1 MNRFAFLIALFSTL
15 VFGQET
21 TDHVRP
27 GIQISSVFSSSEA
40 HGISPALTL
49 NFRRLMFSVGP
60 RFSYNR
66 MFREKS
72 TFYVRNKKLI
82 IDASFRYY
90 FMSEAKRTRLFAQA
104 GAEYKY
110 SHIAYDYDYITGEM
124 LTYGP
129 QIDYSF
135 RGEWD
140 RKTHYLG
147 VYGGFGVDVRIWKQ
161 LTAFVSCGAGTSF
174 SHNES
179 VLYNIDSEQVE
190 YTSKHRS
197 NAKFSWIA
205 STGFGYRF

>member
-1 MNRFAFLIALFSTL
+1 MNRFAFLVALFSTL
-15 VFGQET
+15 AFGQET
-21 TDHVRP
+21 TNRLRP

-40 HGISPALTL
+40 YGISPALTL
-49 NFRRLMFSVGP
+49 NSRRWLLSVGP
-60 RFSYNR
+60 RFDYKR

-72 TFYVRNKKLI
+72 TFYVRNKQLI

-104 GAEYKY
+104 GAEYGY
-110 SHIAYDYDYITGEM
+110 SHSTYYYYYISGEM
-124 LTYGP
+124 LAYGP
-129 QIDYSF
+129 QIDYNF

-140 RKTHYLG
+140 RKTHYLS

-174 SHNES
+174 SHTES

-205 STGFGYRF
+205 SAGIGYRF